1 MRVWNSLQNLLILTV
16 SGLTACA
23 HSDNH
28 LQIRS
33 EIPLTIYSVSEGK
46 TAESYLVN
54 ANEKTSIKE
63 PVSRIEATG
72 YQPMILALTSSDV
85 VERSKSVPVEIKL
98 KQVEDWKSNTTEI
111 FVTKQMD
118 TLYME
123 LLKILDLARKKQVK
137 EALVKADQ
145 IIKDY
150 PKLAT
155 AYYVKAQVEIFDGNK
170 SKASDLLNAAV
181 SLKPEFKEAISLRAQ
196 LQMRGNQ

>member
-1 MRVWNSLQNLLILTV
+1 
-16 SGLTACA
+16 
-23 HSDNH
+23 
-28 LQIRS
+28 
-33 EIPLTIYSVSEGK
+33 
-46 TAESYLVN
+46 
-54 ANEKTSIKE
+54 
-63 PVSRIEATG
+63 
-72 YQPMILALTSSDV
+72 
-85 VERSKSVPVEIKL
+85 
-98 KQVEDWKSNTTEI
+98 
-111 FVTKQMD
+111 
-118 TLYME
+118 ME